1 MAESL
6 NSFANS
12 LREYLLAS
20 ISDAHNTPQKLAYR
34 YNNLKLFIDP
44 KRESKPHFFVS
55 VGISEVC
62 FCIEDLKKINGT
74 LGTDER
80 YVVRWASKANING
93 ELMHT
98 WRLITNATSSGMAVS
113 HANSEEMDEK
123 LKIADALISKVDI
136 LGTGVHSRLTR
147 FERSRRRY

>member
-6 NSFANS
+6 RSYANS

-20 ISDAHNTPQKLAYR
+20 LSDSHNTPQKLAYR
-34 YNNLKLFIDP
+34 YNNLKVYIEP

-62 FCIEDLKKINGT
+62 FCIEDLKKINGN

-80 YVVRWASKANING
+80 YIVRWASKPNING

-98 WRLITNATSSGMAVS
+98 WRLLSNAATAGSAVS
-113 HANSEEMDEK
+113 SANNEELDEK
-123 LKIADALISKVDI
+123 LKIADAANSKVDI

-147 FERSRRRY
+147 FERSMRRF